1 MNSRLKYLVIAC
13 LLLGSCSPRIIEHT
27 KTEYVYR
34 DRIVR
39 DSLYLHDSIY
49 VKEYIKGD
57 TVFTQKFVY
66 KYIYKDKYRTDTL
79 LREVHDTTQIPVQIE
94 KPLSWAQK
102 TKLGAFWWLLGA
114 VVALLAWT
122 FRKTLLKLL

>member
-13 LLLGSCSPRIIEHT
+13 LLLGSGSPRIIEHT

>member
-114 VVALLAWT
+114 VAALLVWT

>member
-34 DRIVR
+34 DRVVR

-49 VKEYIKGD
+49 VKEYVKGD
-57 TVFTQKFVY
+57 TVFSQKYVY

-79 LREVHDTTQIPVQIE
+79 LREVHDTTRIPVQIE